1 MTEQEAARK
10 FYIVTACMIPW
21 VGAYSGAVVCFAPG
35 WLAAFNV
42 VAFFVT
48 IGAIGRNLV

>member
-21 VGAYSGAVVCFAPG
+21 VVAYSATVVCFAPG
-35 WLAAFNV
+35 WLAAINV
-42 VAFFVT
+42 VAFIVM